1 LEQSVAFFQ
10 DKGVFGICAGFKAD
24 QNPGIGV
31 LKRLL
36 KMLT

>member
-10 DKGVFGICAGFKAD
+10 DRGVFGLCTGFKAD
-24 QNPGIGV
+24 QNPGAGV

-36 KMLT
+36 EMLT